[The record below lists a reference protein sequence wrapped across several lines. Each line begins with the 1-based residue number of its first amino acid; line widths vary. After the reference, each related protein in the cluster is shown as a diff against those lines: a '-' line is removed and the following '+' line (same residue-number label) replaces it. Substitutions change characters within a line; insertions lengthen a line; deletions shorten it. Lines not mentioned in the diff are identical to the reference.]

1 MLSVKGLH
9 IQFGN
14 KVVIEQ
20 GDLVIQ
26 NGRLCLIQSPSG
38 TGKSSIFEL
47 LSLNKLDLA
56 ESFQIDDQNIKASDE
71 KAINELKLHDVAFVN
86 QKAELLEH
94 MSVKEQLAFSCKLN
108 QNSSRKMNEIIKS

>member
-1 MLSVKGLH
+1 MLAAKGLH
-9 IQFGN
+9 IQFDN

-20 GDLVIQ
+20 GELVIQ

-56 ESFQIDDQNIKASDE
+56 ESFQIDDQNIKEIARC
-71 KAINELKLHDVAFVN
+71 
-86 QKAELLEH
+86 
-94 MSVKEQLAFSCKLN
+94 SVREPESGVIGTHEC
-108 QNSSRKMNEIIKS
+108 EGTVGV